1 MSFGKGI
8 PLASGFDLGAK
19 SPLDSRITVETL
31 EERDLHVTG
40 NRAYEGML
48 VFVTQEDTLYR
59 YSKGE
64 WKIIPTRDELVI
76 KSSELDNDI
85 NFTTRDEVTYLIEN
99 DECTYIGSDMPEN
112 KDLIWF
118 TSSYN
123 DQQTPSYEDAIIK
136 ELFTSL
142 RSLQQTV
149 EGLQQAVV
157 KLQEDV
163 EYLKIYGGSGGI
175 GGGGDEENKLST
187 LALEDG
193 SLFLL
198 EDGGLLLLE
207 NAIEQVQKALLLL
220 EDGAEFLLED
230 GSSILLEKQ
239 DVIPTDE
246 DLILLED
253 GSEMLLEDGSSI
265 LLEIQSTPTI
275 TDERLVLLENGGEML
290 LENEK
295 NIILE

>member
-8 PLASGFDLGAK
+8 PLATGFDLGAK
-19 SPLDSRITVETL
+19 SPLDSRITVDTL
-31 EERDLHVTG
+31 EERDLHVTE

-76 KSSELDNDI
+76 KASELDNDI
-85 NFTTRDEVTYLIEN
+85 NFTTREEVNSLIA
-99 DECTYIGSDMPEN
+99 DGECTYVGSAMPDN
-112 KDLIWF
+112 KDVIWF
-118 TSSYN
+118 TSSYD
-123 DQQTPSYEDAIIK
+123 DQPTTSYEDAIIR
-136 ELFTSL
+136 ELFTSV
-142 RSLQQTV
+142 RSLQQIV

-163 EYLKIYGGSGGI
+163 EYLKIYGGSGGS
-175 GGGGDEENKLST
+175 GGSDEDDNKLST
-187 LALEDG
+187 LTLEDG

-207 NAIEQVQKALLLL
+207 KTIEQVQNALLLL
-220 EDGAEFLLED
+220 ENGAEFLLED

-239 DVIPTDE
+239 DTVVTNGQ
-246 DLILLED
+246 L
-253 GSEMLLEDGSSI
+253 M
-265 LLEIQSTPTI
+265 
-275 TDERLVLLENGGEML
+275 LLENGGEML
-290 LENEK
+290 LENGK